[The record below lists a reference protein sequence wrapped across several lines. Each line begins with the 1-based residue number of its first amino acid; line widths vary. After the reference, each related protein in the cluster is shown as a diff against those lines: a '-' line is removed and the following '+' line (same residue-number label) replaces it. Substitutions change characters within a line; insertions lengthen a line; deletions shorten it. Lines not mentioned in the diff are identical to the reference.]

1 MPKQFFPTFL
11 RNISILSILKWCSAK
26 MVILN
31 LHGEY
36 LLYLMQCILNSSS
49 VFLRIRA
56 LENVK
61 IQTARITTH
70 EPVVDQRRYIAVN
83 PVRCLW
89 RNAWNVIENGKPRT
103 KNQNCKSDIFPPFS
117 LYPVYL
123 LCYDIFKQSILICF
137 THLSFLVGITY
148 EYREL

>member
-1 MPKQFFPTFL
+1 M
-11 RNISILSILKWCSAK
+11 LSILKWCSAK

-31 LHGEY
+31 HHGEY

-123 LCYDIFKQSILICF
+123 LCYDIFKWSILICF
-137 THLSFLVGITY
+137 THLSFSGGIIY

>member
-1 MPKQFFPTFL
+1 M
-11 RNISILSILKWCSAK
+11 LSILKWCSAK

-70 EPVVDQRRYIAVN
+70 EPVVDQRRFIAVN
-83 PVRCLW
+83 LVRYLW

-103 KNQNCKSDIFPPFS
+103 NNRMTIRKNQNCKSDIFLSFS

-123 LCYDIFKQSILICF
+123 LCYDIFKWSILICF
-137 THLSFLVGITY
+137 THLSFLGGISY
-148 EYREL
+148 EHREL